1 MTSCCGAPLGF
12 YMACR
17 DAKSNHRSARKRRGV
32 DMEIAK
38 QRSVE
43 RLRLARGASARR
55 ASWHCDPERWV
66 LASERTCASWQAR
79 TKEVERRQAG
89 GLFGHRVRQERG
101 RQFKFGAS
109 LIHIFQFAQLGE
121 LQG

>member
-17 DAKSNHRSARKRRGV
+17 DAKSNHRSARKRR
-32 DMEIAK
+32 METAK

-66 LASERTCASWQAR
+66 LASERTYASWQAR
-79 TKEVERRQAG
+79 TKEAFLDTACAKSVAG
-89 GLFGHRVRQERG
+89 SS
-101 RQFKFGAS
+101 S
-109 LIHIFQFAQLGE
+109 LEPH
-121 LQG
+121 